1 MKRLFT
7 PRKPRK
13 KTQELIERINVIVN
27 RYQADGRDLT
37 LRQLYYQLVS
47 VNAIPNTENNYKRL
61 SSIVNDGR
69 MAGMIDWAV
78 IVDRGRGTQQRSVW
92 DSPAD
97 IIRACVTSY
106 GEDLWAN
113 RLIHLELICE
123 KQALSGVL
131 WPVCEE
137 FSIPFTAIKGFSSVS
152 LYYTVA
158 ERIADK
164 SDNEGKQIVIL
175 YLGDHDPSGQDM
187 SRDCLNRLSILS
199 GVENIQLERLGLNA
213 SQVAQYNLMPQPTKK
228 SDSRAK
234 KFIADH
240 GEHSYELDALQPD
253 VIEQLARDG
262 IARYLDPALWE
273 EAILQQEFNRGK
285 LAELAEATQ

>member
-1 MKRLFT
+1 MKRQF
-7 PRKPRK
+7 PHRKPQK
-13 KTQELIERINVIVN
+13 KTRALIERINVIVDE
-27 RYQADGRDLT
+27 YQADGRDLT

-47 VNAIPNTENNYKRL
+47 VNVIPNTENNYKRL
-61 SSIVNDGR
+61 SSIVNNGR
-69 MAGMIDWAV
+69 YAGLIDWDV
-78 IVDRGRGTQQRSVW
+78 IIDRGRGTQQRSVW

-97 IIRACVTSY
+97 IIRTCVTSY

-131 WPVCEE
+131 WPVCNE
-137 FSIPFTAIKGFSSVS
+137 FSVPFTAIKGFSSAS

-158 ERIADK
+158 GRIADK
-164 SDNEGKQIVIL
+164 SGNGGKQVVIL

-234 KFIADH
+234 KFIANH
-240 GEHSYELDALQPD
+240 GEHSYELDALKPD

-262 IARYLDPALWE
+262 INRYRDLALWE

-285 LAELAEATQ
+285 LAEIAEANQ